1 MKDKIIKML
10 SNTSALPVLFI
21 GSGITRRYLDLPNWE
36 GLLKKYCIKYPY
48 EYYYNKVK
56 QECRGQLEHIYPRI
70 ADYIE
75 SDFNDNYFKDENYI
89 ENRMEH
95 ENDIIDKISP
105 FKFCIADFLKEKSNN
120 IKKEYYNE
128 VKLLREIGNKNI
140 SCIITTNYDL
150 FLENNLGKEAF
161 KTYIGQDELL
171 FSTIY
176 EIAEIYKIHGCC
188 SKPNSIVINSHD
200 YDLFIK
206 KKEYLSSK
214 ILTFFL
220 ERPIIFLGYSINDP
234 NIRRILRSISEC
246 LENSQLKKLKKR
258 LIFIEWVEN
267 EEEESINERQFD
279 FDNGKTIS
287 MENVRLYDYSKLYLA
302 ILNNTVKYDVKALR
316 RIKSQLYE
324 LVKTNKPTERLYIAT
339 NIEDKNEDID
349 FVVGVGVY
357 SKFGKVGYRGI
368 KAEDIYLYAI
378 GESDIQYDDN
388 MILKEAIP
396 ALYNGKTFWPIRQFV
411 SKCNS
416 IECLNDKVKI
426 SLEKSSKDLITRD
439 IKESIKKNGYIELPC
454 ILDSY
459 KKYGLNKTLIRIFKS
474 DVTKIDKNDLLEFIK
489 LAIKKEPTLLKGKS
503 HPSRSNFKKCITL
516 WDMLVFSDLAKET
529 EERLNKE
536 IDINRF
542 IE

>member
-56 QECRGQLEHIYPRI
+56 QECRDQLEHIYPRI

-75 SDFNDNYFKDENYI
+75 SDFNDNYFKDDNYI

-95 ENDIIDKISP
+95 KNDIIDKISP
-105 FKFCIADFLKEKSNN
+105 FKFCIADFFKEKSNN

-150 FLENNLGKEAF
+150 FLENNMGKEAF

-214 ILTFFL
+214 ILTFF
-220 ERPIIFLGYSINDP
+220 
-234 NIRRILRSISEC
+234 
-246 LENSQLKKLKKR
+246 
-258 LIFIEWVEN
+258 
-267 EEEESINERQFD
+267 
-279 FDNGKTIS
+279 
-287 MENVRLYDYSKLYLA
+287 
-302 ILNNTVKYDVKALR
+302 
-316 RIKSQLYE
+316 
-324 LVKTNKPTERLYIAT
+324 
-339 NIEDKNEDID
+339 
-349 FVVGVGVY
+349 
-357 SKFGKVGYRGI
+357 
-368 KAEDIYLYAI
+368 
-378 GESDIQYDDN
+378 
-388 MILKEAIP
+388 
-396 ALYNGKTFWPIRQFV
+396 
-411 SKCNS
+411 
-416 IECLNDKVKI
+416 
-426 SLEKSSKDLITRD
+426 
-439 IKESIKKNGYIELPC
+439 
-454 ILDSY
+454 
-459 KKYGLNKTLIRIFKS
+459 
-474 DVTKIDKNDLLEFIK
+474 
-489 LAIKKEPTLLKGKS
+489 
-503 HPSRSNFKKCITL
+503 
-516 WDMLVFSDLAKET
+516 
-529 EERLNKE
+529 
-536 IDINRF
+536 
-542 IE
+542 